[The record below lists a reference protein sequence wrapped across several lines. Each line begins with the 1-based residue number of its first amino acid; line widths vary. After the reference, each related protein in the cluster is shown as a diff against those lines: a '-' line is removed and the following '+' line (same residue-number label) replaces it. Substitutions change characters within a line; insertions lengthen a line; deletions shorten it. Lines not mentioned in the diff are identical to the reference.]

1 MYIIE
6 SAKIIMAE
14 SSKSSNLKF
23 SDKVVVVT
31 GSGTGIGQAIA
42 KKFAEKGANIIIMGR
57 RKEPLDKT
65 SDILI
70 EIMKK
75 VGSSGTVRAFS
86 GVDVSDEVGINEMF
100 SSIKQEF
107 GRVDIIV
114 NNAGVSGPV
123 KTFTN
128 ASFQDF
134 KDCVAIHLTGTFWTS
149 VQGLKVM
156 DKGSK
161 IITIATFFTE
171 ENKYEQRPYR
181 FRTPYTAAQGAKN
194 RLAEALAWELV
205 EQGIKS
211 VATNPGPVHSDR
223 IYKTVYPKAAA
234 EFLRI
239 GGYPGL
245 DSTEIELSA
254 INGLELLGESPEV
267 FSKGIMEIAQ
277 QISKSRSSPS
287 SSSSSSSPP
296 PTHSSAQPSSP
307 SKTTTTT
314 TTTSNTPITDS
325 DNAATTTTATA
336 AAAATTPPP
345 PQLTPTQG
353 SGDLNKTIEGML
365 IKIQEIAEKIQQ
377 NTSKMIVD
385 NEFLSQEEV
394 ADMVLT
400 LSDDTISKLINGR
413 IIPNDR
419 VFYPVKPI
427 VGTFIDDNSIQN
439 LKEKV
444 VIITTTSSKEKD
456 VQRIISLANKLNDI
470 GVKQV
475 IILSKNFDDTKFYK
489 DFHSHS
495 LDLAD
500 EEKVKRIFN
509 TAKTK
514 FGSINSVI
522 HITGDYDYNRSLLSL
537 SREDWDLLVENFIHI
552 PALITRE
559 AVKFMSP
566 ADAIQKPSQFKD
578 SKGIIVI
585 LGPDSPSGKKISGL
599 SRARS
604 EVFRGALRPY
614 TATVNQ
620 ELSDVLG
627 SKIKLN
633 LILAGNVEGIESKIE
648 NVTTSV
654 LNLIAGSSLNKNE
667 AFFYMKEGTKKK
679 NN

>member
-1 MYIIE
+1 
-6 SAKIIMAE
+6 MAE
-14 SSKSSNLKF
+14 SLKKTPALKF
-23 SDKVVVVT
+23 SDKIVVIT

-42 KKFAEKGANIIIMGR
+42 KKFAERGASIIIMGR

-65 SDILI
+65 SEILVD
-70 EIMKK
+70 IMKK
-75 VGSSGTVRAFS
+75 VGSSGTVRSFS
-86 GVDVSDEVGINEMF
+86 GVDVSDENGINEMF
-100 SSIKQEF
+100 SNIKQEF
-107 GRVDIIV
+107 GKVDIIV

-245 DSTEIELSA
+245 DSTEVELSA

-287 SSSSSSSPP
+287 SSSSSSP
-296 PTHSSAQPSSP
+296 HSSSQPSSP

-314 TTTSNTPITDS
+314 TTPSNTSITDS

-336 AAAATTPPP
+336 AATTPP

-353 SGDLNKTIEGML
+353 GDLNKT
-365 IKIQEIAEKIQQ
+365 
-377 NTSKMIVD
+377 
-385 NEFLSQEEV
+385 
-394 ADMVLT
+394 
-400 LSDDTISKLINGR
+400 
-413 IIPNDR
+413 
-419 VFYPVKPI
+419 
-427 VGTFIDDNSIQN
+427 
-439 LKEKV
+439 
-444 VIITTTSSKEKD
+444 
-456 VQRIISLANKLNDI
+456 
-470 GVKQV
+470 
-475 IILSKNFDDTKFYK
+475 
-489 DFHSHS
+489 
-495 LDLAD
+495 
-500 EEKVKRIFN
+500 
-509 TAKTK
+509 
-514 FGSINSVI
+514 
-522 HITGDYDYNRSLLSL
+522 
-537 SREDWDLLVENFIHI
+537 
-552 PALITRE
+552 
-559 AVKFMSP
+559 
-566 ADAIQKPSQFKD
+566 
-578 SKGIIVI
+578 
-585 LGPDSPSGKKISGL
+585 
-599 SRARS
+599 
-604 EVFRGALRPY
+604 
-614 TATVNQ
+614 
-620 ELSDVLG
+620 
-627 SKIKLN
+627 
-633 LILAGNVEGIESKIE
+633 
-648 NVTTSV
+648 
-654 LNLIAGSSLNKNE
+654 
-667 AFFYMKEGTKKK
+667 
-679 NN
+679 

>member
-1 MYIIE
+1 
-6 SAKIIMAE
+6 MAE
-14 SSKSSNLKF
+14 SLKTPALKF
-23 SDKVVVVT
+23 SDKIVVIT

-42 KKFAEKGANIIIMGR
+42 KKFAERGASIIIMGR

-65 SDILI
+65 TEILVD
-70 EIMKK
+70 IMKK
-75 VGSSGTVRAFS
+75 VGSSGIVRSFS
-86 GVDVSDEVGINEMF
+86 GVDVSDENGINEMF
-100 SSIKQEF
+100 SNIKQEF
-107 GRVDIIV
+107 GKVDIIV

-205 EQGIKS
+205 DQGIKS

-245 DSTEIELSA
+245 DSTEVELSA
-254 INGLELLGESPEV
+254 TNGLDLLGESPEV
-267 FSKGIMEIAQ
+267 FSKGTIEIAQ
-277 QISKSRSSPS
+277 QISNSRLSSISPS
-287 SSSSSSSPP
+287 SSSPSPP
-296 PTHSSAQPSSP
+296 PPSPTTTNSTTTITGTDDGAAASSSA
-307 SKTTTTT
+307 
-314 TTTSNTPITDS
+314 
-325 DNAATTTTATA
+325 A
-336 AAAATTPPP
+336 AAAATTPV
-345 PQLTPTQG
+345 TPNQ
-353 SGDLNKTIEGML
+353 GDLNKTIEGML
-365 IKIQEIAEKIQQ
+365 IKIQEIAEKIQK

-427 VGTFIDDNSIQN
+427 VGTYIDDNSIQN
-439 LKEKV
+439 LKDKV

-456 VQRIISLANKLNDI
+456 VQRTISLANKLNDI

-475 IILSKNFDDTKFYK
+475 IILSKNYDDTKFYK

-500 EEKVKRIFN
+500 EEKIKRIFN

-514 FGSINSVI
+514 FGSIDSLI

-537 SREDWDLLVENFIHI
+537 SREEWDLLVENFIHI

-633 LILAGNVEGIESKIE
+633 LILAGNVEGIESNIE

-667 AFFYMKEGTKKK
+667 SIFYIDEGTKK
-679 NN
+679 NNN

>member
-1 MYIIE
+1 
-6 SAKIIMAE
+6 MAE
-14 SSKSSNLKF
+14 SLKKTPALKF
-23 SDKVVVVT
+23 SDKIVVIT

-42 KKFAEKGANIIIMGR
+42 KKFAERGASIIIMGR

-65 SDILI
+65 SEILVD
-70 EIMKK
+70 IMKK
-75 VGSSGTVRAFS
+75 VGSSGTVRSFS
-86 GVDVSDEVGINEMF
+86 GVDVSDENGINEMF
-100 SSIKQEF
+100 SNIKQEF
-107 GRVDIIV
+107 GKVDIIV

-245 DSTEIELSA
+245 DSTEVELSA

-277 QISKSRSSPS
+277 QISNSRSSPS
-287 SSSSSSSPP
+287 SSSSSSSP
-296 PTHSSAQPSSP
+296 HSSSQPSSP
-307 SKTTTTT
+307 SKTTTTIT
-314 TTTSNTPITDS
+314 PPPPSNTSITDS
-325 DNAATTTTATA
+325 DNAATTTTTTTPTAAAATTPT
-336 AAAATTPPP
+336 AAAATTPPH
-345 PQLTPTQG
+345 LTPTQG
-353 SGDLNKTIEGML
+353 GDLNKTIEGML

-394 ADMVLT
+394 ADMVYT

-427 VGTFIDDNSIQN
+427 VGTSIDESSLQN

-444 VIITTTSSKEKD
+444 VIITTTSSQEKD
-456 VQRIISLANKLNDI
+456 VQRVISLANKLNDT

-475 IILSKNFDDTKFYK
+475 IILSKNYDDTKFYK

-514 FGSINSVI
+514 FGSIDSVI
-522 HITGDYDYNRSLLSL
+522 HVTGEYDYNRSLSSL
-537 SREDWDLLVENFIHI
+537 SREEWDLLVENFIHI

-578 SKGIIVI
+578 SHGVIVI

-599 SRARS
+599 SRA
-604 EVFRGALRPY
+604 
-614 TATVNQ
+614 
-620 ELSDVLG
+620 
-627 SKIKLN
+627 
-633 LILAGNVEGIESKIE
+633 
-648 NVTTSV
+648 
-654 LNLIAGSSLNKNE
+654 
-667 AFFYMKEGTKKK
+667 
-679 NN
+679 

>member
-1 MYIIE
+1 
-6 SAKIIMAE
+6 MAAE
-14 SSKSSNLKF
+14 PLKSSGLKF
-23 SDKVVVVT
+23 SDKIVVIT

-42 KKFAEKGANIIIMGR
+42 KKFAEKGASIIIMGR

-65 SDILI
+65 SEILI
-70 EIMKK
+70 DIMKK
-75 VGSSGTVRAFS
+75 VGSSGTVKSFS
-86 GVDVSDEVGINEMF
+86 GVDVSDENGINDMF
-100 SSIKQEF
+100 SNIKQEF
-107 GRVDIIV
+107 GKVDIIV

-156 DKGSK
+156 DRDSK

-205 EQGIKS
+205 ERGIKS

-245 DSTEIELSA
+245 DSTEVEVSA
-254 INGLELLGESPEV
+254 TKGLDLLGESPEA
-267 FSKGIMEIAQ
+267 FSKGIMEIAEQ
-277 QISKSRSSPS
+277 LSNSRSSISSTPSHSSSSPS
-287 SSSSSSSPP
+287 S
-296 PTHSSAQPSSP
+296 PSSH
-307 SKTTTTT
+307 STTTTT
-314 TTTSNTPITDS
+314 TITSTSNDDDS
-325 DNAATTTTATA
+325 ISSPALTTNQDA
-336 AAAATTPPP
+336 
-345 PQLTPTQG
+345 
-353 SGDLNKTIEGML
+353 LNKTIEGML
-365 IKIQEIAEKIQQ
+365 MKIQEIAEKIQN

-427 VGTFIDDNSIQN
+427 VGTSIDDKNLQN

-444 VIITTTSSKEKD
+444 VVITTTSSKEKD
-456 VQRIISLANKLNDI
+456 VQRITSLANKLNET

-475 IILSKNFDDTKFYK
+475 IILSKNSSDDTKFYK

-500 EEKVKRIFN
+500 EEKVKKILN

-514 FGSINSVI
+514 YGSIDSVI
-522 HITGDYDYNRSLLSL
+522 HITGEYDYSRSLSSL
-537 SREDWDLLVENFIHI
+537 SREEWDVLVENFIHI

-566 ADAIQKPSQFKD
+566 ADAIQKPSQFKE

-585 LGPDSPSGKKISGL
+585 LGPDSPYGKKISGL

-633 LILAGNVEGIESKIE
+633 LILPGNIEGIESNIE
-648 NVTTSV
+648 NVTTSI

-667 AFFYMKEGTKKK
+667 SIFYIDEGKKEK
-679 NN
+679 

>member
-1 MYIIE
+1 
-6 SAKIIMAE
+6 MAE
-14 SSKSSNLKF
+14 SLKSTSLKF
-23 SDKVVVVT
+23 SDKVVVIT

-42 KKFAEKGANIIIMGR
+42 KKFAENGASIIIMGR

-65 SDILI
+65 TEILND
-70 EIMKK
+70 IMKK
-75 VGSSGTVRAFS
+75 AGSSGTVRSFS
-86 GVDVSDEVGINEMF
+86 GVDVADENGINEMF
-100 SSIKQEF
+100 SNIKQEF
-107 GRVDIIV
+107 GKVDIIV

-156 DKGSK
+156 DKESK

-205 EQGIKS
+205 ERGIKS

-245 DSTEIELSA
+245 DSSEVELSA
-254 INGLELLGESPEV
+254 TKGLDLLGESQEV
-267 FSKGIMEIAQ
+267 FSKGIKEIAQ
-277 QISKSRSSPS
+277 HVTSSRLSVS
-287 SSSSSSSPP
+287 SSTSSS
-296 PTHSSAQPSSP
+296 
-307 SKTTTTT
+307 
-314 TTTSNTPITDS
+314 TTTSNSTSKHDDS
-325 DNAATTTTATA
+325 NPDSSSLTTN
-336 AAAATTPPP
+336 
-345 PQLTPTQG
+345 QD
-353 SGDLNKTIEGML
+353 DLNKTIEGML
-365 IKIQEIAEKIQQ
+365 MKIQEIAEKIQK

-394 ADMVLT
+394 AEMVLT

-413 IIPNDR
+413 VIPNDR

-427 VGTFIDDNSIQN
+427 VGTSIDDNNIQN

-444 VIITTTSSKEKD
+444 VVITTTSSKEKD
-456 VQRIISLANKLNDI
+456 VQRITSLANRLNDS

-475 IILSKNFDDTKFYK
+475 IILSKNNGDDTKFYK

-495 LDLAD
+495 LDLSD
-500 EEKVKRIFN
+500 EEQVKRIFN

-514 FGSINSVI
+514 FGSIDSVI
-522 HITGDYDYNRSLLSL
+522 HVTGEYDYNRSLLSL
-537 SREDWDLLVENFIHI
+537 SREEWDILVENFIHI
-552 PALITRE
+552 PGLITRE

-566 ADAIQKPSQFKD
+566 PDAIQKPSQFKD

-599 SRARS
+599 TRARS

-627 SKIKLN
+627 SKITLN
-633 LILAGNVEGIESKIE
+633 LILPGNIEGIESNIE

-667 AFFYMKEGTKKK
+667 SIFYIDEGKK
-679 NN
+679 

>member
-1 MYIIE
+1 
-6 SAKIIMAE
+6 MAE

-42 KKFAEKGANIIIMGR
+42 KKFAEKGASIIIMGR

-65 SDILI
+65 SDILM

-107 GRVDIIV
+107 GKVDIIV

-156 DKGSK
+156 EKGSK

-205 EQGIKS
+205 GEGIKS

-245 DSTEIELSA
+245 ESTEVEVA
-254 INGLELLGESPEV
+254 ATKGLELLGEPSEV
-267 FSKGIMEIAQ
+267 FSKGTMEIAE
-277 QISKSRSSPS
+277 QISNSRSSVSSDGSSSAS
-287 SSSSSSSPP
+287 SSSSSSSS
-296 PTHSSAQPSSP
+296 SSA
-307 SKTTTTT
+307 TTTTT
-314 TTTSNTPITDS
+314 
-325 DNAATTTTATA
+325 AAN
-336 AAAATTPPP
+336 
-345 PQLTPTQG
+345 QE
-353 SGDLNKTIEGML
+353 DLNKTIRGML
-365 IKIQEIAEKIQQ
+365 IKIQEIAEKIQN

-385 NEFLSQEEV
+385 NEFLSQDEV
-394 ADMVLT
+394 AEMVLT

-413 IIPNDR
+413 VIPNDR

-427 VGTFIDDNSIQN
+427 VGTSVDANNIQD

-444 VIITTTSSKEKD
+444 VVITTTSSKEQD
-456 VQRIISLANKLNDI
+456 VQRVISLANKLNDI

-475 IILSKNFDDTKFYK
+475 IILSRNSDDMKFYK

-495 LDLAD
+495 LDLLD

-514 FGSINSVI
+514 FGNIDAVI
-522 HITGDYDYNRSLLSL
+522 HFTGDYDYNRNLSSL
-537 SREDWDLLVENFIHI
+537 SRQEWDGLVNNFIHI

-559 AVKFMSP
+559 AVRFMAPDGAIHQP
-566 ADAIQKPSQFKD
+566 AKFKD

-627 SKIKLN
+627 SRIRLY
-633 LILAGNVEGIESKIE
+633 LVLAGNVEGVEPDIG
-648 NVTTSV
+648 NVTTSI
-654 LNLIAGSSLNKNE
+654 LNLISGSSLNKNE
-667 AFFYMKEGTKKK
+667 SIFYIDEGKKS
-679 NN
+679 N

>member
-1 MYIIE
+1 ME
-6 SAKIIMAE
+6 SARIIMTE
-14 SSKSSNLKF
+14 SSKSSDLKF
-23 SDKVVVVT
+23 SDKVVVIT

-42 KKFAEKGANIIIMGR
+42 KKFAEKGASIIIMGR

-65 SDILI
+65 SDILTD
-70 EIMKK
+70 IMKR
-75 VGSSGTVRAFS
+75 VGSSGKVRSFS

-100 SSIKQEF
+100 SSLKQEF
-107 GRVDIIV
+107 GKVDIIV

-128 ASFQDF
+128 ASFKDF

-156 DKGSK
+156 EKGSK

-205 EQGIKS
+205 GEGIKS

-245 DSTEIELSA
+245 ESPEIEVA
-254 INGLELLGESPEV
+254 ATKGLELFGEPSEV
-267 FSKGIMEIAQ
+267 YSKGTMDIAEEILN
-277 QISKSRSSPS
+277 SRTSNS
-287 SSSSSSSPP
+287 SSGSSSTSTSP
-296 PTHSSAQPSSP
+296 
-307 SKTTTTT
+307 TTTTNPDAKT
-314 TTTSNTPITDS
+314 NTTSN
-325 DNAATTTTATA
+325 N
-336 AAAATTPPP
+336 
-345 PQLTPTQG
+345 TQ
-353 SGDLNKTIEGML
+353 DTLNKTIDGML
-365 IKIQEIAEKIQQ
+365 TKIQEIAEKIQN

-385 NEFLSQEEV
+385 NEFLSQDEV
-394 ADMVLT
+394 AEMVLT
-400 LSDDTISKLINGR
+400 LADDTISKLINGR
-413 IIPNDR
+413 VIPNDR

-427 VGTFIDDNSIQN
+427 VGTFIDGNTIHD
-439 LKEKV
+439 LKDKV
-444 VIITTTSSKEKD
+444 VVVTTTSSKEKD
-456 VQRIISLANKLNDI
+456 VQRVVNLANKLNEI

-475 IILSKNFDDTKFYK
+475 IILYRNPNDMNYYK

-495 LDLAD
+495 LDLLD

-514 FGSINSVI
+514 FENIDAII
-522 HITGDYDYNRSLLSL
+522 HITGDYDYNRNLSSL
-537 SREDWDLLVENFIHI
+537 SRQEWDELVNNFIHI
-552 PALITRE
+552 PGLITRE
-559 AVKFMSP
+559 GVKFMAPDGAVHQP
-566 ADAIQKPSQFKD
+566 AKFKD

-585 LGPDSPSGKKISGL
+585 LGPDSPAGKKISGL

-627 SKIKLN
+627 SRIRLY
-633 LILAGNVEGIESKIE
+633 LVLAGNVEGIEPDIG
-648 NVTTSV
+648 NITTSL
-654 LNLIAGSSLNKNE
+654 LNLISGSSLNKNE
-667 AFFYMKEGTKKK
+667 SIFYIDEGKKRI
-679 NN
+679 